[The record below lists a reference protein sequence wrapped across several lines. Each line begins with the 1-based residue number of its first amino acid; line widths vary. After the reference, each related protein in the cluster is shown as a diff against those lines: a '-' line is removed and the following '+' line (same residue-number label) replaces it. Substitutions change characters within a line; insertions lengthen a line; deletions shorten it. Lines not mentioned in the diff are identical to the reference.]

1 MAKKRFYTV
10 SVNGIKSEV
19 KSLPQAKKLIHGQND
34 WEVMCF
40 TKDRIDGLKCL
51 GIAWKEYYDLKKQ
64 HRWTLMTGN
73 CDKLCLALHKSK
85 IAK

>member
-10 SVNGIKSEV
+10 SVDGIKTKV
-19 KSLPQAKKLIHGQND
+19 GSLSQAKKLIHGQDD
-34 WEVMCF
+34 WEVTCY
-40 TKDRIDGLKCL
+40 TKDRINGLKCL
-51 GIAWKEYYDLKKQ
+51 GIAWKSYYDLKRQ
-64 HRWTLMTGN
+64 HRWTNMTGN